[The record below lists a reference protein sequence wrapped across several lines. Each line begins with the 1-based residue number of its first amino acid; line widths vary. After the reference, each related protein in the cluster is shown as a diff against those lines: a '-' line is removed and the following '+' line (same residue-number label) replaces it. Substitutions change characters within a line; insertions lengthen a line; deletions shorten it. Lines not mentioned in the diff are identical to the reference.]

1 MFRIIGASFG
11 LGSSKKGSAFGP
23 HVLLSHGLFDT
34 LKLID
39 PLIELGGVVTP
50 SYLSEGSGGSPKNLK
65 EFLSF
70 HEDLKDKIA
79 QCYKENKKPLVLGGD
94 HAISITTIETAALI
108 TKKRIGALWIDSHT
122 DINDDKCTPSG
133 NIHGMTLR
141 ALLGEVPSLTKSP
154 PSIKAEDITYI
165 AVRDIDPPEQE
176 YIRKKGI
183 KLYTM
188 RDIDARGIGSV
199 ASEAI
204 QNLSKQVDGVVASFD
219 LDACDPEIAP
229 GVGTPVAGGLS
240 ERESHFI
247 MEEISLIPNLLS
259 LELVEYNP
267 ELDKDEKTAKLAIRL
282 LQSGL
287 GKRII

>member
-1 MFRIIGASFG
+1 VFRIIGASFG

-23 HVLLSHGLFDT
+23 HVLLSHGLLEA
-34 LKLID
+34 LKQID
-39 PLIELGGVVTP
+39 PTVELGGVVTP
-50 SYLSEGSGGSPKNLK
+50 SYLSEGSDGSPKNLK

-70 HEDLKDKIA
+70 DQDLRDKIE
-79 QCYKENKKPLVLGGD
+79 QCYLDGKKPLVLGGD
-94 HAISITTIETAALI
+94 HAISITTIETAAKV

-122 DINDDKCTPSG
+122 DINDEKDSPSG
-133 NIHGMTLR
+133 NIHGMTVR
-141 ALLGEVPSLTKSP
+141 ALLGEVGPINRKCLKV
-154 PSIKAEDITYI
+154 EDITYI
-165 AVRDIDPPEQE
+165 AVRDIDPPERE
-176 YIRKKGI
+176 YLKRKGI

-188 RDIDARGIGSV
+188 RDIDARGIGPI
-199 ASEAI
+199 ATEAI
-204 QNLSKQVDGVVASFD
+204 KDLSSKVDGVIASFD

-229 GVGTPVAGGLS
+229 GVGTPVPGGLT

-247 MEEISLIPNLLS
+247 MEEIALIPNLLS

-287 GKRII
+287 GKTII